1 MNLKKYIGI
10 VYKDITMDEK
20 DGHFQDLP
28 KYVYDIKIEKTVGN
42 EWVETG
48 SAFVTYAH
56 PHIYQKV
63 EVHYLKDG
71 EVIHKEIG
79 ICVKEKYSKRIDL
92 YVRDSDIDDKWCFG
106 IVL

>member
-10 VYKDITMDEK
+10 VYKDIVMDEM
-20 DGHFQDLP
+20 DGYFQDLP
-28 KYVYDIKIEKTVGN
+28 KYIYDIKIEKPVEN
-42 EWVETG
+42 EWIETG
-48 SAFVTYAH
+48 DGFVTYVH
-56 PHIYQKV
+56 PYIYQKV

-79 ICVKEKYSKRIDL
+79 FCVKEKYSKRVDL
-92 YVRDSDIDDKWCFG
+92 YVRDSNIDNKWCFG